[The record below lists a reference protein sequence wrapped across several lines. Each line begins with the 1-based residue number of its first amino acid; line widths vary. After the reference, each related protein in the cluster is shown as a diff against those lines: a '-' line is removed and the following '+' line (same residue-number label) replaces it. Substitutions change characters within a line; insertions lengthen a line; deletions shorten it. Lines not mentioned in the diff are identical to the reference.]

1 MLHRPSLPVT
11 AQVASTSGCR
21 PPARA
26 CLWAVGPAGE
36 KLHLPHMPQW
46 TMLPG
51 LRSALSVPGPR
62 TSAARRDSAVF
73 RHPGEL
79 DLNLREYMVVLE
91 KPVGLTLAPDPKTGQ
106 VVIQDIKPNSPAQK
120 CGLIQV
126 GDVVKCCS
134 AVFGD
139 DMWVAADI
147 RRVRW
152 AINSRLGDVKLLL
165 ERGRRLEG
173 GLTAWYCGGKAGVAT
188 RERDGM
194 QLPYAFNGTTS
205 PEEAASLVE
214 LPGAGRTLQAVF
226 HRNTITQPPPSRRAS
241 TVAAARSVAV
251 QRLRRELSE
260 VRNMRVL
267 DLEAIRKRSGTPDGF
282 VLPPTGPSVGAQSG
296 GGSSGIGA
304 AAAAASSS
312 SPRAPSSGGGSDG
325 PPPPVVDVVAPPAPS
340 FASGGGA
347 GNGSPNGSPN
357 GSNGNGNS
365 NGGVGDGGGSG
376 LLSGLKLGPDS
387 TGSGA
392 AVAAGPSSDATKKKV
407 VSFLPWLLVACGRL
421 EHRDIATIA
430 SSRSLGAILEL
441 SLTRSQQSSGCGPTA
456 TAAAIAD
463 SSSSGNGSSSGVKD
477 SSSSSSSSKGGS
489 YLVVRGSDL
498 APLASD
504 VGRVSYQDLLASGA
518 TAVRASFSALPTS
531 RYDPLRVR
539 HLLNA
544 AASLQ
549 RLAFRRGGKLHRAR
563 RDACAVLLHCDPG
576 MDADVAVLLAGWL
589 HWYGRLPLQEA
600 ILAAETA
607 MGATVD
613 QGLLEAGTLALLQ
626 GARERCSKVVL
637 TWKYGGLTA
646 YVAGDVVASW
656 SARVPMVRCRSP
668 MGCKGDTHPGH
679 FFLEVQ
685 GLRPGVY
692 YYKYIVDGTWAVD
705 SYSSKV
711 LDAAG
716 NWNNVLVVPE
726 PPVVLTSR
734 EGLALARWQAARL
747 ALEAKMGVI
756 GTPRAV

>member
-504 VGRVSYQDLLASGA
+504 VGRVSYQDLLAVA
-518 TAVRASFSALPTS
+518 TAAANPT
-531 RYDPLRVR
+531 
-539 HLLNA
+539 
-544 AASLQ
+544 
-549 RLAFRRGGKLHRAR
+549 GGGAGGG
-563 RDACAVLLHCDPG
+563 VLSPPPPPPNPIG
-576 MDADVAVLLAGWL
+576 G
-589 HWYGRLPLQEA
+589 G
-600 ILAAETA
+600 
-607 MGATVD
+607 
-613 QGLLEAGTLALLQ
+613 
-626 GARERCSKVVL
+626 
-637 TWKYGGLTA
+637 GGLGSSTMA
-646 YVAGDVVASW
+646 FLN
-656 SARVPMVRCRSP
+656 RSI
-668 MGCKGDTHPGH
+668 
-679 FFLEVQ
+679 FLS
-685 GLRPGVY
+685 LRP
-692 YYKYIVDGTWAVD
+692 
-705 SYSSKV
+705 S
-711 LDAAG
+711 
-716 NWNNVLVVPE
+716 
-726 PPVVLTSR
+726 
-734 EGLALARWQAARL
+734 
-747 ALEAKMGVI
+747 M
-756 GTPRAV
+756 